1 MVRRNGQLSLVKTA
15 ARTTRRELFCE
26 DTSMAQTAVDWRSR
40 AQGLTLPSKT
50 FIGGRLTDAASG
62 RTFDVV
68 NPSNGKVFA
77 KLPACDATDVDRA
90 VKAARAAFDSAVWSG
105 MAPRARKKV
114 MLKLAALVE
123 QHREELALLDT
134 LCMGMP
140 ISISNGYCMPWL
152 INSLEW
158 YGEAID
164 KIYDEVAPTDK
175 SVLALV
181 TKEPMGVVAAVLP
194 WNWPMGLLG
203 WKAPPALAAGNSVV
217 LKPDEQTS
225 LSALRFAEL
234 TQEAGIPDGVFNVV
248 TGGPAAGEAIGRHMD
263 IDVVAFTGSGEIGR
277 MFMKYSAESNMKP
290 VWTECGGKG
299 PNIVFADA
307 PDLDVAAQTAAF
319 AIFLN
324 TGQVCA
330 AGSRLIVEESVRE
343 RVLATIKAVGQQLAP
358 NDPLAADT
366 MLGPIA
372 KSAQL
377 ERVMQYIEAGSS
389 GGAKLV
395 SGGRRA
401 RTDSGGFFVEPT
413 VFDAVD
419 NSMRIA
425 QEEIFGPVLS
435 TITFKTPEEA
445 VKIANAS
452 SFGLSGAIWTRDV
465 TRAHTL
471 ARALRLGSVAINTYA
486 DDAHDITVPFGGFKQ
501 SGFGRD
507 KSLHALDK
515 YTQLKTTW
523 LKLQ

>member
-1 MVRRNGQLSLVKTA
+1 
-15 ARTTRRELFCE
+15 
-26 DTSMAQTAVDWRSR
+26 MAQTTDWHSR
-40 AQGLTLPSKT
+40 ARSLTLPSQA
-50 FIGGRLTDAASG
+50 FIGGRFTAAAKAG
-62 RTFDVV
+62 TFDVV
-68 NPSNGKVFA
+68 NPGDGQRLA
-77 KLPACDATDVDRA
+77 ALPACDAEDVERA
-90 VKAARAAFDSAVWSG
+90 VRAARAAFDAGVWSNR
-105 MAPRARKKV
+105 APRERKKT
-114 MLKLAALVE
+114 LLRLAALVD
-123 QHREELALLDT
+123 QHREELALLDS
-134 LCMGMP
+134 LSMGMP
-140 ISISNGYCMPWL
+140 IGIASNYCVQWAV
-152 INSLEW
+152 NALEW

-164 KIYDEVAPTDK
+164 KLYDEVAPTDK
-175 SVLALV
+175 SVLAMI
-181 TKEPMGVVAAVLP
+181 TREPMGVVGAVLP

-203 WKAPPALAAGNSVV
+203 WKVPPALAVGNSIV

-234 TQEAGIPDGVFNVV
+234 AQEAGIPDGVLNVV
-248 TGGPAAGEAIGRHMD
+248 TGGPAVGEAIGRHMD
-263 IDVVAFTGSGEIGR
+263 IDVVAFTGSGEVGKL
-277 MFMKYSAESNMKP
+277 FMKYSAESNMKP

-324 TGQVCA
+324 SGQVCA

-343 RVLATIKAVGQQLAP
+343 RVLGVVTAVGKQLVP

-372 KSAQL
+372 KASQL
-377 ERVMQYIEAGSS
+377 ERVLSYIEAGNA
-389 GGAKLV
+389 GGARLV
-395 SGGRRA
+395 AGGRRA
-401 RTDSGGFFVEPT
+401 RPDSGGFYVEPT

-419 NSMRIA
+419 NQMRIA

-435 TITFKTPEEA
+435 TIAFKTPEEA
-445 VKIANAS
+445 IRIANTS

-471 ARALRLGSVAINTYA
+471 ARALRVGSVAINTYG
-486 DDAHDITVPFGGFKQ
+486 DDAHDITVPFGGYKQ

-507 KSLHALDK
+507 KSLHGLDK

-523 LKLQ
+523 LKLG